1 MEKKTKNYICNFVI
15 ALIAYAILLT
25 TCIAM
30 LLPRNVG
37 DMYVQNGEA
46 THVYGI
52 DDIMTATN
60 CTVGEDGTYN
70 IIGPDPQLVF
80 KCDGSTV
87 DSVKINII
95 STHEASVGI
104 EVFTAFEDG
113 EFSSERYFVGSVF
126 NGQWSVVDLPRGEYS
141 FLRIDVNSTDVTFL
155 NLSTFDTDPERVP
168 VIPEYSVKDY
178 AFTAVVPLAFA
189 VAVFFL
195 NRKYSFVQ
203 KIGKAVTL
211 NKNRIILNLL
221 ICVAALFVSL
231 IAELTVGIVSGGEF
245 NAYRWVYIMGIAELI
260 AVFVCGYKSLSDKPE
275 NLFLPIVLILG
286 VMMLFSSPVKHICW
300 DLDSHYTWSV
310 QNSYPG
316 TTYATAA
323 YDDVALGRKTTV
335 FDPNGDNVS
344 NLEELNAKEQIVTSK
359 VRSEFSLAHLPSGAT
374 IALARLFGADFT
386 VKYNLGRLANL
397 IVYAIV
403 CYFAV
408 KKVKSGKMIIATL
421 CLLPTNLF
429 MATNYAYDWWVNA
442 FTLLGTSYFVSE
454 LQEKDKPISAK
465 DTVIM
470 AVSFALGAIPKLVYI
485 ILMGMTLFM
494 HKNWSSKRERRKY
507 YAIIVLVLL
516 ATFAMF
522 VMRSM
527 RTIGGTGDTRGGA
540 TNPKQQI
547 LGILRSPL
555 EYAELLTTFL
565 MQYLSIGSMKGY
577 ISNYAYM
584 GLGTMWYIPVALI
597 CITALTDA
605 TDKIS
610 FKIPVYIRILSVV
623 LFLGMSAVVAT
634 AMYVSFTPVGLKA
647 INGCQQRYIIPLLAP
662 LLLLVTGKR
671 LNIVKNKY
679 IYNGCVLALMI
690 FTVSYETFTVITVN
704 MI

>member
-1 MEKKTKNYICNFVI
+1 MKKKTENFICNI
-15 ALIAYAILLT
+15 AAALITYAVLLI

-30 LLPRNVG
+30 LLPENVG
-37 DMYVQNGEA
+37 DMYVQNSEA
-46 THVYGI
+46 TRIYGI
-52 DDIMTATN
+52 GDIMTATN

-70 IIGPDPQLVF
+70 ITGPDPQFVI

-113 EFSSERYFVGSVF
+113 EFSSDRYFAGSVF
-126 NGQWSVVDLPRGEYS
+126 NGEWCVIDLPRGEYS
-141 FLRIDVNSTDVTFL
+141 FLRIDVNSNDVMFL

-168 VIPEYSVKDY
+168 VVPEYSVKDY
-178 AFTAVVPLAFA
+178 AFTAVVPLACA

-203 KIGKAVTL
+203 KIGRFVAL
-211 NKNRIILNLL
+211 NKNRIFLYAL
-221 ICVAALFVSL
+221 ICTAALLVSL
-231 IAELTVGIVSGGEF
+231 IAELAIGFFSGGGF
-245 NAYRWVYIMGIAELI
+245 NSYRWVCIMGVAELI
-260 AVFVCGYKSLSDKPE
+260 AVFVCGYKSLSDRPE

-286 VMMLFSSPVKHICW
+286 IMMLFSSPIKHICW
-300 DLDSHYTWSV
+300 DLDSHYAWSV

-323 YDDVALGRKTTV
+323 YDDIVSGRKTTV
-335 FDPNGDNVS
+335 YNPNGDNVS
-344 NLEELNAKEQIVTSK
+344 QLEELNAKEQIVTSK

-386 VKYNLGRLANL
+386 VKYNLGRLVNL
-397 IVYAIV
+397 LVYSVI

-421 CLLPTNLF
+421 CLLPTNIF
-429 MATNYAYDWWVNA
+429 MASNYSYDWWVNA

-507 YAIIVLVLL
+507 YTIIVIVLL

-522 VMRSM
+522 VMSSM

-565 MQYLSIGSMKGY
+565 MQYLSVGAMKGY

-584 GLGTMWYIPVALI
+584 GLGTVWYIPVALI

-634 AMYVSFTPVGLKA
+634 ALYVSFTPVGLKA
-647 INGCQQRYIIPLLAP
+647 INGCQPRYIIPLLAP

-679 IYNGCVLALMI
+679 VYNGCVLALMT
-690 FTVSYETFTVITVN
+690 FTVVYETFTVITVN